1 MGELAARMTAMQA
14 ASDNAKE
21 LKGKLEQE
29 MTARARPRSPRS
41 SWRSLPAPTPSTR
54 RKRTRHITGLWERN
68 GRTEDRAG
76 NSSGMCWSVRH
87 HGWAD
92 LATIYVCVN
101 RPHRHPPPSHRILS
115 IIFEITNRSRG
126 SDLSIFYPTC
136 PPLGTS
142 LVCVM
147 HIDISISIC
156 LHAAACCSSIYRVHE
171 FSMNYYILL
180 ILLLML

>member
-29 MTARARPRSPRS
+29 MGARARPRSPRS

-76 NSSGMCWSVRH
+76 NSSGTCWSVRH

-126 SDLSIFYPTC
+126 SDLSIFLSDLSTIRYVF
-136 PPLGTS
+136 G
-142 LVCVM
+142 M
-147 HIDISISIC
+147 RNAYRYISISIC
-156 LHAAACCSSIYRVHE
+156 LHAAAAAAAFTVCMSFR
-171 FSMNYYILL
+171 
-180 ILLLML
+180 